1 MCRLLTSIYLYSGPN
16 ERKDNLEITL
26 AAQFWFFGRVL
37 LFWSKKEKKFESIVD
52 WDFVERIF
60 LYEQDIELHTK
71 TCWNRVQR
79 CPK

>member
-37 LFWSKKEKKFESIVD
+37 LF
-52 WDFVERIF
+52 
-60 LYEQDIELHTK
+60 
-71 TCWNRVQR
+71 
-79 CPK
+79 